1 MIMFGTGGIRGVMK
15 EGEFDD
21 KTVSVTTKGVAEY
34 MKMNGLKRVL
44 IVIRHEEQFR
54 EICKTQLH
62 PFLQVKEWMS
72 GSLES
77 LYQRLCSLT
86 V

>member
-44 IVIRHEEQFR
+44 IAYDTRNNSERFAKLTASV
-54 EICKTQLH
+54 
-62 PFLQVKEWMS
+62 LQVKEWMS

>member
-1 MIMFGTGGIRGVMK
+1 MFGTGGIRGVMK

-44 IVIRHEEQFR
+44 IAYDTRHNSE
-54 EICKTQLH
+54 
-62 PFLQVKEWMS
+62 
-72 GSLES
+72 
-77 LYQRLCSLT
+77 
-86 V
+86 